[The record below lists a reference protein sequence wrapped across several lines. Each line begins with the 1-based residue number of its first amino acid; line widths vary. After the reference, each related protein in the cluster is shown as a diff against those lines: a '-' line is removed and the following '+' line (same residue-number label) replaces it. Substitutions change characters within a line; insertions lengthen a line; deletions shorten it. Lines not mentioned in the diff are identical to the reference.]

1 MATAFCCAFNRFQ
14 KIVWRFSRAL
24 CIPPC
29 IALNTRVGSR
39 VNGVSRKTIERRSIT
54 ASPRPE
60 SAGCKAK
67 PKSGTAWQR
76 SSLESCTRHQRK
88 YDFVESLSLL
98 VARHCAALS
107 HGKRDGYGAALSHR
121 GIRGGFG
128 AQRRAAPGGATARTS
143 GVWRIGARHGGGP
156 RPARRE
162 PRARTPQGLGQW
174 PAHAP

>member
-67 PKSGTAWQR
+67 PKSGTAWQM

-88 YDFVESLSLL
+88 YDFVESLSPL

-107 HGKRDGYGAALSHR
+107 HGKRDGYGAAISHR

-128 AQRRAAPGGATARTS
+128 AQRHVAPGGAAAS
-143 GVWRIGARHGGGP
+143 VDGVWRGGTRQGRVP
-156 RPARRE
+156 RR
-162 PRARTPQGLGQW
+162 PRG
-174 PAHAP
+174 